1 MNRFVVALM
10 LVLGLIFIFNVNTR
24 AVVPPS
30 LLMVDEPGMEARIEG
45 SFLAL
50 SFLAQNKGGDSITA
64 SGKFQVLDLDG
75 KSYGLTD
82 RIFAVKG
89 GGQQRVQVRIP
100 FKGDLK
106 SNPGFYNINY
116 QILSQ
121 GKTKAG
127 VRSLLP
133 LMNPV
138 SIRVLGGNRFAP
150 GQQAGMRV
158 MVFKTGSGIAVTGA
172 TVRGQLLTKDKP
184 IELFQGQTTEG
195 GTLPVSFKIPPVP
208 AGSYNIAVSSELS
221 GSKQQVSAGIEIQPM
236 YKIFIVTDKPI
247 YQPSQTIHFRAIT
260 LSAVDQAPAVT
271 QSFTWEVY
279 DPKGNRMFKKELK
292 TDRFGVAFE
301 DFDLADEVNLG
312 TYKIRGTIRNGS
324 FEQYTE
330 KDVTVSRYV
339 LPKFKVDVKTIKN
352 FYLPGDQVKG
362 EVTANYFFGK
372 AVDGTVDITA
382 SKFDIGFTDIFSR
395 TLTLRDGKASF
406 EFALPTSFQGTPLE
420 QGNAFVEIK
429 AHVQDS
435 ASQEQETT
443 AKLTVTADPI
453 VVAALP
459 ASMKWIQ
466 GVENRLLVVT
476 QYPDGTPAKTQ
487 VSFADLK
494 VSTNDSGV
502 AVLKFVPRGA
512 GDNMI
517 RVRDAEGKSASKVLQ
532 FDTAD
537 QGVLLTPSKGFY
549 KAGETLNLDI
559 FSNMSKTVYV
569 DLIKNNQTLKTEA
582 IDVTNNKAASRID
595 LSADFVGSVLVNAY
609 AISRDGETYRDSK
622 WIVVEPAGDL
632 NIEVKPDQ
640 TQYHPGDRGTLRF
653 HVTDQNRRGVAAAL
667 GVAMVDEAV
676 FALSELRPGLEK
688 VYFLLEE
695 ELQKPKYEIH
705 ALSIEPLMI
714 EPVRE
719 VDQAKAEAALAT
731 ADRDFHYQVNLNS
744 YEDTAKDF
752 VSKFQQQFAGKY
764 SNRFQV
770 FSEALNQYYQ
780 RYQNYPRSTT
790 AVKELMAKRF
800 LKPEDAMD
808 PWGQPFILASGQDTA
823 MPWNFTLVSKGP
835 DEVEGTSDDIPIQ
848 RNVWR
853 MGMEDRAGGPMEMP
867 MMAEAKVMQ
876 APVPPQPAVANEPAS
891 GVAEPRVREYFPET
905 LLFKPNVITDAA
917 GNAILDVP
925 MADSITDWRVSITAS
940 SESGALGS
948 TTASVRVFQ
957 DFFVDLDLPVALTM
971 GDEVSVPVAVYNYLP
986 QAQDV
991 RLELQ
996 QSAWF
1001 SAVESASMT
1010 VSVKPNEV
1018 ASAFFR
1024 IRADHLGKQKLTVKA
1039 YGAKLSDAVQR
1050 QLIVEPNGKKFE
1062 DTVSGRL
1069 TPSVMQSIVIPA
1081 EAIGESRQLLLK
1093 IYPGIFNQLLEG
1105 LDSILQMPSG
1115 CFEQTSSSTYPNVLA
1130 MQYMKRTGK
1139 ITPEIQMKAEGFIN
1153 LGYQRLVTFEVNGG
1167 GFSWFGSPPA
1177 NKILTA
1183 YGLMEFA
1190 DMSRV
1195 YEVDP
1200 NLISRTAQW
1209 LASQQQPDGS
1219 WTPDTN
1225 FINEGATNQ
1234 FNTDLVRIASYL
1246 GWALARAGG
1255 QQDAVDRAADFVRK
1269 NFGKMEDPYGLA
1281 VAANFLTERD
1291 PHDPASHQIL
1301 AKLFAMK
1308 VEDTDTIY
1316 WKQVQPTAV
1325 YSEGPSANV
1334 ETTALATLAY
1344 LKDAEYAGAVSK
1356 MLTYLVKQ
1364 KDPRGTWY
1372 STQATIW
1379 ALRAFIESLS
1389 DRREPANATV
1399 AVVLNGKTQKPV
1411 TINDANSEVMQ
1422 LINISDSLIS
1432 GPNQLELKMTG
1443 KAQALFSLVARY
1455 AMLWKEEPGN
1465 QPLDIT
1471 VTYDKTTLE
1480 VNDTATASVSIRNN
1494 LRADAQMVIVDLGIP
1509 PGFRIATDDL
1519 DALVEKKVIEK
1530 YSLTGRQA
1538 ILYFEKLE
1546 AGKTVQFSYRLTAK
1560 FPIKGTT
1567 PAARVYSYYNPQQS
1581 DTAAPVPILVRPQK

>member
-1 MNRFVVALM
+1 MNRFVVALI
-10 LVLGLIFIFNVNTR
+10 LVVGLLFVFNLNTR
-24 AVVPPS
+24 AVVPS
-30 LLMVDEPGMEARIEG
+30 SVLSVDEPGMEARIDG
-45 SFLAL
+45 GFLVL
-50 SFLAQNKGGDSITA
+50 SFLAQNKGSDSITA

-75 KSYGLTD
+75 KPYGMTD

-89 GGQQRVQVRIP
+89 GGQQSVQVRVP
-100 FKGDLK
+100 FKGDVK
-106 SNPGFYNINY
+106 SNPGFYNIKY

-121 GKTKAG
+121 GKMTAG

-172 TVRGQLLTKDKP
+172 TVRGELITKDKR
-184 IELFQGQTTEG
+184 IELFQGQTTTG
-195 GTLPVSFKIPPVP
+195 GTLPVSFTIPPVP

-221 GSKQQVSAGIEIQPM
+221 GSKQQVTAAIDIQPM
-236 YKIFIVTDKPI
+236 YRIFIVTDKPI

-279 DPKGNRMFKKELK
+279 DPKGNRMFKRELK

-301 DFDLADEVNLG
+301 NFDLADEVNLG
-312 TYKIRGTIRNGS
+312 TYKIRGTIRNGT

-339 LPKFKVDVKTIKN
+339 LPKFKVGIKTIKT

-362 EVTANYFFGK
+362 VVAADYFFGK
-372 AVDGTVDITA
+372 TVEGKVDITA
-382 SKFDIGFTDIFSR
+382 SKFDIGFTDIYTR
-395 TLTLRDGKASF
+395 TLTLRGGKASF
-406 EFALPTSFQGTPLE
+406 DFTLPTSFEGTPLE

-429 AHVQDS
+429 AHVEDS
-435 ASQEQETT
+435 ASQEQEAT
-443 AKLTVTADPI
+443 AKLTITADPI

-459 ASMKWIQ
+459 ASMKWIK

-476 QYPDGTPAKTQ
+476 QYPDGTPARTQ
-487 VSFADLK
+487 ISFANLN

-502 AVLKFVPRGA
+502 AVLKFVPRTA
-512 GDNMI
+512 GDNTI
-517 RVRDAEGKSASKVLQ
+517 RVHDAAGKSASKVLT
-532 FDTAD
+532 FETAD
-537 QGVLLTPSKGFY
+537 RGVLLTPSKGFY
-549 KAGETLNLDI
+549 KAGETLDLNI
-559 FSNMSKTVYV
+559 FSNISRTVYV
-569 DLIKNNQTLKTEA
+569 DLIKNNQTLKTES
-582 IDVTNNKAASRID
+582 IDITDNRAASRTD

-622 WIVVEPAGDL
+622 WVMVEPAGDL

-640 TQYHPGDRGTLRF
+640 AQYHPGDHGAIRF
-653 HVTDQNRRGVAAAL
+653 HVTDQNRHGVAAAL

-676 FALSELRPGLEK
+676 FALSELQPGLEK

-714 EPVRE
+714 EPVRD
-719 VDQAKAEAALAT
+719 VDQTKAEAALAT

-744 YEDTAKDF
+744 YEDSAKSF
-752 VSKFQQQFAGKY
+752 VSKFQEQFAGKY
-764 SNRFQV
+764 SDRFQV

-780 RYQNYPRSTT
+780 RYKNYPRSTT
-790 AVKELMAKRF
+790 AIKELMDKRF
-800 LKPEDAMD
+800 LKPEAALD
-808 PWGQPFILASGQDTA
+808 PWGQPFILTSEQDLA
-823 MPWNFTLVSKGP
+823 QPWNFTLLSKGP

-848 RNVWR
+848 R
-853 MGMEDRAGGPMEMP
+853 AIFA
-867 MMAEAKVMQ
+867 MAEDAVGGGAIRMMKEAPMARPPVPQ
-876 APVPPQPAVANEPAS
+876 AAETNAPVSAA
-891 GVAEPRVREYFPET
+891 AEPRVREYFPET
-905 LLFKPNVITDAA
+905 LLFKPDVITDAS
-917 GNAILDVP
+917 GNATMDVP
-925 MADSITDWRVSITAS
+925 MADSITDWRVSVTAS
-940 SESGALGS
+940 SATGALGS

-996 QSAWF
+996 PSPWF
-1001 SAVESASMT
+1001 SAVDSASMT

-1050 QLIVEPNGKKFE
+1050 ELIVEPNGRKIE

-1069 TPSVMQSIVIPA
+1069 TPSVTQTIDIPA

-1093 IYPGIFNQLLEG
+1093 VYPGIFNQLLEG

-1139 ITPEIQMKAEGFIN
+1139 ITPEIQMKAEGYIN

-1183 YGLMEFA
+1183 YGLMEFK

-1200 NLISRTAQW
+1200 NLITRTAEW

-1219 WTPDTN
+1219 WKPDTN

-1234 FNTDLVRIASYL
+1234 YNTDLVRIASYL

-1269 NFGKMEDPYGLA
+1269 NFSKMEDPYGLA

-1291 PHDPASHQIL
+1291 PHDPASHQVL
-1301 AKLFAMK
+1301 TRLFALK
-1308 VEDTDTIY
+1308 IEDTDTIY
-1316 WKQVQPTAV
+1316 WKQEQPTAV

-1399 AVVLNGKTQKPV
+1399 EVVLNGKTQKPV
-1411 TINDANSEVMQ
+1411 NINDANSEVMQ
-1422 LINISDSLIS
+1422 LINISDAAIS
-1432 GPNQLELKMTG
+1432 GTNRLELKMTG

-1455 AMLWKEEPGN
+1455 AVPWKEEPGK

-1494 LRADAQMVIVDLGIP
+1494 LRADAEMVIVDLGIP

-1519 DALVEKKVIEK
+1519 DALVEKKTIEK

-1546 AGKTVQFSYRLTAK
+1546 AGKTTQFSYRLTAK
-1560 FPIKGTT
+1560 FPIKGSA
-1567 PAARVYSYYNPQQS
+1567 PASRVYEYYNPQQS
-1581 DTAAPVPILVRPQK
+1581 DTAVPVAILVK

>member
-1 MNRFVVALM
+1 MNRFVVALV
-10 LVLGLIFIFNVNTR
+10 LVLSLIAIFNINTT
-24 AVVPPS
+24 AVVPS
-30 LLMVDEPGMEARIEG
+30 SMLSIDEPGMEARIDG
-45 SFLAL
+45 SLLTL

-64 SGKFQVLDLDG
+64 SGKFQVLDFDG
-75 KSYGLTD
+75 KSYGLMD

-89 GGQQRVQVRIP
+89 GGQQRVQVKIP
-100 FKGDLK
+100 FRGDLK
-106 SNPGFYNINY
+106 SNPGFYNLRY
-116 QILSQ
+116 QILAQ
-121 GKTKAG
+121 GKTTAG

-133 LMNPV
+133 MMNPV

-150 GQQAGMRV
+150 GQTAGLRV

-172 TVRGQLLTKDKP
+172 AVHGRLVTKDKQ
-184 IELFQGQTTEG
+184 IELFAGQTASG
-195 GTLPVSFKIPPVP
+195 GTLPVSFRIPPVP
-208 AGSYNIAVSSELS
+208 PGSYNIAVTTELS
-221 GSKQQVSAGIEIQPM
+221 GVKQQVSAGIEIQPM
-236 YKIFIVTDKPI
+236 YKIYIVTDKPI

-260 LSAVDQAPAVT
+260 LSAFDHVPAVT

-292 TDRFGVAFE
+292 TDSFGVAFD

-312 TYKIRGTIRNGS
+312 TYKIRGTVRNGS

-339 LPKFKVDVKTIKN
+339 LPKFKVDVTTEKN
-352 FYLPGDQVKG
+352 FYLPGDRVKG
-362 EVTANYFFGK
+362 QVAANYFFGK
-372 AVDGTVDITA
+372 PVEGKADITA
-382 SKFDIGFTDIFSR
+382 SKFEIGFTDVFSQ
-395 TLTLRDGKASF
+395 TLTLHDGKASF
-406 EFALPTSFQGTPLE
+406 DFALPANFQGTPLE

-476 QYPDGTPAKTQ
+476 QYPDGTPARTQ
-487 VSFADLK
+487 VTFANLN

-502 AVLKFVPRGA
+502 AVLKFVPRAGA
-512 GDNMI
+512 GGDTTI
-517 RVRDAEGKSASKVLQ
+517 RVRDAQGRSASKVLH
-532 FDTAD
+532 FETAD

-549 KAGETLNLDI
+549 KVGETLDLNI
-559 FSNMSKTVYV
+559 FSNISRTVYV
-569 DLIKNNQTLKTEA
+569 DLIKNNQTLKTESV
-582 IDVTNNKAASRID
+582 DVAENRASSRTD
-595 LSADFVGSVLVNAY
+595 LSADFTGSVLVNAY
-609 AISRDGETYRDSK
+609 AISRDGEIYRDSK
-622 WIVVEPAGDL
+622 WILVEPAVDL
-632 NIEVKPDQ
+632 NIDVKPDQ
-640 TQYHPGDRGTLRF
+640 TKYRPGDHGKLRF
-653 HVTDQNRRGVAAAL
+653 HVTDQNSRGVAAAL

-705 ALSIEPLMI
+705 ALSIEPLMM
-714 EPVRE
+714 EPVRG

-731 ADRDFHYQVNLNS
+731 ADRDFSYQVDLNS
-744 YEDTAKDF
+744 YEDSAKAF
-752 VSKFQQQFAGKY
+752 VSKFQQQFSTKY
-764 SNRFQV
+764 SDRIQI
-770 FSEALNQYYQ
+770 FSAALEQYYQ
-780 RYQNYPRSTT
+780 RYKNYPHSTT
-790 AVKELMAKRF
+790 AVKELIGKRF
-800 LKPEDAMD
+800 LKSDVALD
-808 PWGQPFILASGQDTA
+808 FWGQPFVLHSEQETA
-823 MPWNFTLVSKGP
+823 MPWAFTLVSKGP

-848 RNVWR
+848 QPMRFALG
-853 MGMEDRAGGPMEMP
+853 GMEDRAGGPVR
-867 MMAEAKVMQ
+867 MMAEAKMQ
-876 APVPPQPAVANEPAS
+876 QPVPAPQALTPAS
-891 GVAEPRVREYFPET
+891 GPAEPRVREYFPET
-905 LLFKPNVITDAA
+905 LLFKPDVITDAA
-917 GNAILDVP
+917 GNATLDVA

-940 SESGALGS
+940 SASGALGS

-1001 SAVESASMT
+1001 SAVDSASMT
-1010 VSVKPNEV
+1010 VSVQPNEV

-1050 QLIVEPNGKKFE
+1050 ELIVEPNGKKIE

-1069 TPSVMQSIVIPA
+1069 TPSVTQSIVIPT
-1081 EAIGESRQLLLK
+1081 EAIAESRQLLLK

-1105 LDSILQMPSG
+1105 LDSILQMPYG

-1183 YGLMEFA
+1183 YGLMEFK

-1195 YEVDP
+1195 SEVDP
-1200 NLISRTAQW
+1200 NLISRTSQW
-1209 LASQQQPDGS
+1209 LASQQESDGS
-1219 WTPDTN
+1219 WKPDTN

-1234 FNTDLVRIASYL
+1234 YNTDLVRIASYL
-1246 GWALARAGG
+1246 GWSLARAGG

-1269 NFGKMEDPYGLA
+1269 NFDKTEDPYGLA
-1281 VAANFLTERD
+1281 VAANFLAERD
-1291 PHDPASHQIL
+1291 PRDPASHQVL
-1301 AKLFAMK
+1301 TKLFGLK
-1308 VEDTDTIY
+1308 IEDTDTIY

-1325 YSEGPSANV
+1325 YSEGPSADV

-1344 LKDAEYAGAVSK
+1344 LKDPEYAGAVSK

-1399 AVVLNGKTQKPV
+1399 EVVLNGKTQKPV

-1422 LINISDSLIS
+1422 LINISDSAIS
-1432 GPNQLELKMTG
+1432 GTNQLELKMTG

-1455 AMLWKEEPGN
+1455 AVPWKEQQEK
-1465 QPLDIT
+1465 QPLDIA

-1494 LRADAQMVIVDLGIP
+1494 LRADAKMVIVDLGIP
-1509 PGFRIATDDL
+1509 PGFRISTDDL
-1519 DALVEKKVIEK
+1519 DALVEKKTIEK

-1538 ILYFEKLE
+1538 ILYFDELE
-1546 AGKTVQFSYRLTAK
+1546 AGKTVQFTYRLTAK
-1560 FPIKGTT
+1560 FPIKASS
-1567 PAARVYSYYNPQQS
+1567 PVARIYEYYNPQQT
-1581 DTAAPVPILVRPQK
+1581 DTTVPVPILVRARSN